1 MHVAQADG
9 LALVPHGF
17 GDDRLVH
24 DRVGVCHGKHR
35 GEPAFR
41 GGRGPR
47 GDGFGVFPAGF
58 LQVHVDVHQ
67 AGQEHIET
75 TFACVL
81 AVEPGDEQLWRMRI
95 LAAYARH
102 NPAAVDEAINR
113 LYAQLEAL
121 DTTPEDRTEEFLT
134 ELRKGT
140 ALTTLM
146 EMI

>member
-1 MHVAQADG
+1 MITRITDVCYELATRQLVADNYTA
-9 LALVPHGF
+9 
-17 GDDRLVH
+17 
-24 DRVGVCHGKHR
+24 C
-35 GEPAFR
+35 
-41 GGRGPR
+41 
-47 GDGFGVFPAGF
+47 
-58 LQVHVDVHQ
+58 
-67 AGQEHIET
+67 ET
-75 TFACVL
+75 TLARAL

-95 LAAYARH
+95 LAAHARH

-121 DTTPEDRTEEFLT
+121 EASPEDRTEEFLT